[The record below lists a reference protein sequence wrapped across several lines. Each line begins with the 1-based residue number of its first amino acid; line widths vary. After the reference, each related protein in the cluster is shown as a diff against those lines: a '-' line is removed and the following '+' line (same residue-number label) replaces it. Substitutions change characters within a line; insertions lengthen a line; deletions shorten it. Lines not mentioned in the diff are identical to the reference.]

1 MYYDDEGR
9 TFNLATGLLF
19 GTLLGAGLALLVT
32 PQRRLPD
39 TRGVR
44 RTARRIR
51 KSTGGAM
58 GSLGEKLMESVAAS
72 IADALKGVK

>member
-44 RTARRIR
+44 RTARRLK
-51 KSTGGAM
+51 KSTGGAI
-58 GSLGEKLMESVAAS
+58 GSFGEKLVESVAAS